1 MEFSA
6 LTILMMLV
14 LAPVLIALAMVT
26 VAWGERHEGLQFWA
40 AGLGTNALAYVFF
53 GLRNDISQPLSI
65 FVGNGLAS
73 LALSYLLAAVLR
85 FQRRTLHWPM
95 LLLPPLLLAVTLMG
109 LLDNFPWR
117 VIIANLVLAG
127 QTAAI
132 LQALY
137 VRRSSTAGRG
147 VVLVMAGTALQLL
160 VWLLRAGSG
169 ITGVLLQ
176 QSFLQPGPL
185 QTMTFVST
193 FTVSLVTS
201 LGFVFM
207 TKERADEANRRL
219 AALDELTGVANR
231 RSIIAALDRDV
242 GRAIRSRESI
252 AVMMVDVD
260 HFKQVN
266 DTYGHLIGDQ
276 VLRCVVNVVKHRI
289 RAQDIVGRYGG
300 EEFLVVLTDISTRGA
315 LKLAEQLR
323 AAVVATHCSDT
334 GTSISVTV
342 SVGVFCGRLE
352 PGDSWDHLIH
362 AADLA
367 LYRAKQ
373 GGRNRVELAQP
384 LGQISRVGV
393 STRTPETYPA
403 PLA

>member
-1 MEFSA
+1 ME
-6 LTILMMLV
+6 LDVPTLLMMLV
-14 LAPVLIALAMVT
+14 LTPVLIALAMVT

-40 AGLGTNALAYVFF
+40 AGLGINALAYVFF
-53 GLRNDISQPLSI
+53 GLRNDISPPISI
-65 FVGNGLAS
+65 LLGNGLTS

-85 FQRRTLHWPM
+85 FQRRALHWPM
-95 LLLPPLLLAVTLMG
+95 LLLPPLLLSFALLG
-109 LLDNFPWR
+109 LLDNFPLR
-117 VIIANLVLAG
+117 VVVANLVLAG

-147 VVLVMAGTALQLL
+147 VALVMAGTALQLL
-160 VWLLRAGSG
+160 VLLLRAGSG
-169 ITGVLLQ
+169 ITGALLP
-176 QSFLQPGPL
+176 QSFLQPGLL
-185 QTMTFVST
+185 QNLTFLST
-193 FTVSLVTS
+193 FAASLITS

-242 GRAIRSRESI
+242 GRAIRTRESI
-252 AVMMVDVD
+252 AVMMVDID
-260 HFKQVN
+260 HFKAVN
-266 DTYGHLIGDQ
+266 DTHGHLAGDQ
-276 VLRCVVNVVKHRI
+276 VLRCVVDVIQHRI

-300 EEFLVVLTDISTRGA
+300 EEFLVVLTDTSAQGA
-315 LKLAEQLR
+315 QQLAEQLR
-323 AAVVATHCSDT
+323 AAVEATHCTYT
-334 GTSISVTV
+334 GASISVTV
-342 SVGVFCGRLE
+342 SVGVFGGRLE
-352 PGDSWDHLIH
+352 PGDSWDQLIH

-373 GGRNRVELAQP
+373 GGRNRVELAQS
-384 LGQISRVGV
+384 LGRVTREGV
-393 STRTPETYPA
+393 TSSSPETYPP